1 MLHGIVLETG
11 TASGSSDERYAR
23 MPKITV
29 RYPDGRELFFVPEA
43 RRRFF
48 DEDDALKLAEIL
60 QKASQIAEWSQVGE
74 GVAEGADEER
84 FAR

>member
-29 RYPDGRELFFVPEA
+29 RYSDGRALIFVPEA
-43 RRRFF
+43 MRRFF
-48 DEDDALKLAEIL
+48 DEDDALKLAEVL
-60 QKASQIAEWSQVGE
+60 EKASEIAEWSDI
-74 GVAEGADEER
+74 AEGIDER

>member
-11 TASGSSDERYAR
+11 TAGGSSDERYAR

-29 RYPDGRELFFVPEA
+29 RYSDGGALIFVPEA
-43 RRRFF
+43 GRRFF

-60 QKASQIAEWSQVGE
+60 EKASQLAEWAGIAEGI
-74 GVAEGADEER
+74 DER

>member
-1 MLHGIVLETG
+1 VHGIVLETG
-11 TASGSSDERYAR
+11 TAEGSSDERYAR

-29 RYPDGRELFFVPEA
+29 RYADGRTVIFVPEA
-43 RRRFF
+43 RRQFF

-60 QKASQIAEWSQVGE
+60 EKASQIAEWSDI
-74 GVAEGADEER
+74 AEGIDER

>member
-1 MLHGIVLETG
+1 VLHGIVLETG
-11 TASGSSDERYAR
+11 TAGGSSDERYAR

-29 RYPDGRELFFVPEA
+29 RYSDGRTLIFVPEA

-60 QKASQIAEWSQVGE
+60 VKASEIAEWS
-74 GVAEGADEER
+74 GVEER
-84 FAR
+84 YAR

>member
-1 MLHGIVLETG
+1 MHGIVIETG
-11 TASGSSDERYAR
+11 TSGGSSEERYAR

-29 RYPDGRELFFVPEA
+29 RYVDGRALIFVPEA
-43 RRRFF
+43 GRRFF

-60 QKASQIAEWSQVGE
+60 EKASQLAEWAGIAEGI
-74 GVAEGADEER
+74 DER

>member
-1 MLHGIVLETG
+1 
-11 TASGSSDERYAR
+11 
-23 MPKITV
+23 MPKITI
-29 RYPDGRELFFVPEA
+29 RYSDGRELFFVPEA

-60 QKASQIAEWSQVGE
+60 EKASQIAEWSGI
-74 GVAEGADEER
+74 AEWIDES

>member
-1 MLHGIVLETG
+1 VLHGIVLTTG
-11 TASGSSDERYAR
+11 TASEASDEKYAR

-29 RYPDGRELFFVPEA
+29 RYSDRRALVFVPEA

-60 QKASQIAEWSQVGE
+60 EKASQIAEWSGTGE
-74 GVAEGADEER
+74 GVDER
-84 FAR
+84 YAR

>member
-60 QKASQIAEWSQVGE
+60 EKASQIAEWSGI
-74 GVAEGADEER
+74 AEGIDER